1 MIDLPKR
8 SVTRFFVPLIDVL
21 ILLFCMFLLLPF
33 VSRTDEGAAEANTD
47 SDDSAKLKQLL
58 EEARDKLKLREEE
71 IRQLM
76 DERSKIADRASV
88 WVLEI
93 DGSETEAGR
102 GRLYFISQ
110 DGPKPERREIKDQA
124 SAGLFIA
131 RAKQKSGSKR
141 PYFLILHPRTKSR
154 FPDEPQLKMYSAW
167 FQSEEHTFDNPW
179 ASKAE

>member
-33 VSRTDEGAAEANTD
+33 VSRTEEGATD
-47 SDDSAKLKQLL
+47 SGNPDDAAKLKKLL
-58 EEARDKLKLREEE
+58 EDAQDKLKLRDEE

-76 DERSKIADRASV
+76 EERSKIADRASV

-93 DGSETEAGR
+93 DGGETEAGR
-102 GRLYFISQ
+102 GKLYFISQ

-124 SAGLFIA
+124 SASQFIA

-141 PYFLILHPRTKSR
+141 PYFLILHPRVKSR
-154 FPDEPQLKMYSAW
+154 FPDALQLKQYGLW
-167 FQSEEHTFDNPW
+167 FRGEEHTFDNPW
-179 ASKAE
+179 APKSE

>member
-33 VSRTDEGAAEANTD
+33 VSRTEEGASEMNSPEDA
-47 SDDSAKLKQLL
+47 AKLKKML
-58 EEARDKLKLREEE
+58 EDAQAKLKLRDEE

-76 DERSKIADRASV
+76 EERSKIADRASV

-93 DGSETEAGR
+93 DGGETEAGR
-102 GRLYFISQ
+102 GKLYFIGQ

-124 SAGLFIA
+124 SANLFIA

-179 ASKAE
+179 AAKTE

>member
-1 MIDLPKR
+1 MIDIPKR

-33 VSRTDEGAAEANTD
+33 VSRTEEGASEGNP
-47 SDDSAKLKQLL
+47 DDAAKLKKML
-58 EEARDKLKLREEE
+58 EDAQAKLKLRDEE

-76 DERSKIADRASV
+76 EERSKIADRASV

-102 GRLYFISQ
+102 GKLYFISQ
-110 DGPKPERREIKDQA
+110 DGPKTERREIKDQA
-124 SAGLFIA
+124 SANLFIE

-141 PYFLILHPRTKSR
+141 PYFLILHPRKQSR
-154 FPDEPQLKMYSAW
+154 FPDAQQLKQYSAW
-167 FQSEEHTFDNPW
+167 FRVEEHTFDDPW
-179 ASKAE
+179 ATKAE

>member
-33 VSRTDEGAAEANTD
+33 VSRTEEGASEGNNTEDAAN
-47 SDDSAKLKQLL
+47 LKKML
-58 EEARDKLKLREEE
+58 EDAQDKLKLRDEE

-76 DERSKIADRASV
+76 EERSKIADRASV

-93 DGSETEAGR
+93 DGGETEGGR
-102 GRLYFISQ
+102 GKLYFSSQ

-124 SAGLFIA
+124 SANLFIA

-141 PYFLILHPRTKSR
+141 PYFLILHPRKQSR
-154 FPDEPQLKMYSAW
+154 FPDAQQLKQYSAW
-167 FQSEEHTFDNPW
+167 FRAEEHTFDDPW
-179 ASKAE
+179 ATKAE

>member
-1 MIDLPKR
+1 VIDLPKR

-33 VSRTDEGAAEANTD
+33 VSRTDEGAAESSNPEDA
-47 SDDSAKLKQLL
+47 AKLKKLL
-58 EEARDKLKLREEE
+58 DEAQDKLKLRDEE

-76 DERSKIADRASV
+76 EERSRIADRASV

-102 GRLYFISQ
+102 GKLYFISQ

-124 SAGLFIA
+124 SANLFIA

-141 PYFLILHPRTKSR
+141 PYFLILHPRTKTR
-154 FPDEPQLKMYSAW
+154 FPDEPQLKIYSQW
-167 FQSEEHTFDNPW
+167 FQTEEHTFDNPW
-179 ASKAE
+179 ATKAE

>member
-33 VSRTDEGAAEANTD
+33 VSRTEESPADSTNTED
-47 SDDSAKLKQLL
+47 AAKLKKLL
-58 EEARDKLKLREEE
+58 EEVRDKLKLREEE

-76 DERSKIADRASV
+76 EERSRIADRASV

-102 GRLYFISQ
+102 GKLYFISQ
-110 DGPKPERREIKDQA
+110 DGPRPERREIKDQA
-124 SAGLFIA
+124 SANQFIA
-131 RAKQKSGSKR
+131 RAKQKSGAKR
-141 PYFLILHPRTKSR
+141 PYFLILHPRKLSR
-154 FPDEPQLKMYSAW
+154 FPDAAQLKMYSTW
-167 FQSEEHTFDNPW
+167 FQGEEHTFDNPW
-179 ASKAE
+179 APKAE

>member
-33 VSRTDEGAAEANTD
+33 VSRTEEGSTETNNP
-47 SDDSAKLKQLL
+47 DDAVKLKKLL
-58 EEARDKLKLREEE
+58 DEAKDRLKLRDEE

-76 DERSKIADRASV
+76 EERSKIADRASV

-93 DGSETEAGR
+93 DGGETEGGR
-102 GRLYFISQ
+102 GKLYFISQ
-110 DGPKPERREIKDQA
+110 DGPKTERREIKDQA
-124 SAGLFIA
+124 GANLFIA
-131 RAKQKSGSKR
+131 RAKQKSGAKR
-141 PYFLILHPRTKSR
+141 PYFLILHPRAKSR
-154 FPDEPQLKMYSAW
+154 FPDAPQLKMYSTW

-179 ASKAE
+179 ATKPE